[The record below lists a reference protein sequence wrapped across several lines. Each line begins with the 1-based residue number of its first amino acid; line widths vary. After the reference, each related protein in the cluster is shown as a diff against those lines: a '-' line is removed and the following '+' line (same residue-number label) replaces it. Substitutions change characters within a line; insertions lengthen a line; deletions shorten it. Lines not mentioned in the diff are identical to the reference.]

1 MRIADVTTYV
11 LKLSGEQAYLG
22 RMEDGSELSSNSGYL
37 VREPW
42 RSLYSGRY
50 ETMLVKITADDG
62 TTGWGEALAP
72 VGPEVSAAV
81 IDTMLAGWLRG
92 RTLNGARP
100 LWFGL
105 RDLMRERG
113 HLGGHQADALAAVD
127 IALWDLHG
135 KLTGL
140 SVAQLLGGAVRTT
153 IPAYISGLARSTDDE
168 RAALAADWA
177 RRGAT
182 TVKLAL
188 GKGIDTDLATYDAVA
203 AAAPSLDIAVD
214 AHWAYRISEAI
225 ELGQELDRRKS
236 LFFEA
241 PLAPED
247 IAGHHELTT
256 RIVTPVAVGE
266 ALRHRFEFAEWF
278 ERRALRLAQPDVAR
292 TGITEAMAIAEVAS
306 AAHVPVAFHHSVG
319 LGIALAA
326 GIHVSAVSQDTP
338 FFEYQPDTIPVAQSI
353 LRTPLTAGPTGF
365 ELPTG
370 PGLGIDIDASHITAL
385 AKEN

>member
-1 MRIADVTTYV
+1 MRITDVTTYV
-11 LKLSGEQAYLG
+11 LKLSGQQAYLG
-22 RMEDGSELSSNSGYL
+22 RMEDGSELTETRGYV

-50 ETMLVKITADDG
+50 ETMLVRITAEDG
-62 TTGWGEALAP
+62 TTGWGETLAP

-81 IDTMLAGWLRG
+81 VDTMLAGWLRG
-92 RTLNGARP
+92 REMTGVRP

-113 HLGGHQADALAAVD
+113 HLVGHQADALAAVD
-127 IALWDLHG
+127 IALWDLQG

-140 SVAQLLGGAVRTT
+140 SVAQLLGGATRTT
-153 IPAYISGLARSTDDE
+153 VPAYISGLARSTDEE
-168 RAALAADWA
+168 RAALAADWVTQ
-177 RRGAT
+177 GAT

-188 GKGIDTDLATYDAVA
+188 GKGIATDLATYDAVA
-203 AAAPSLDIAVD
+203 AAAPSLAIAVD
-214 AHWAYRISEAI
+214 AHWAYRIGEAV
-225 ELGQELDRRKS
+225 ELGRELDRRHA

-247 IAGHHELTT
+247 VAGHRELAT
-256 RIVTPVAVGE
+256 RITTPVAVGE
-266 ALRHRFEFAEWF
+266 ALRTRYEFADWL

-292 TGITEAMAIAEVAS
+292 TGITEAMAITELAS

-319 LGIALAA
+319 LGISLAA

-353 LRTPLTAGPTGF
+353 LRTPLVAGPTGF
-365 ELPTG
+365 EVPTG
-370 PGLGIDIDASHITAL
+370 PGLGIDIDADHIATL